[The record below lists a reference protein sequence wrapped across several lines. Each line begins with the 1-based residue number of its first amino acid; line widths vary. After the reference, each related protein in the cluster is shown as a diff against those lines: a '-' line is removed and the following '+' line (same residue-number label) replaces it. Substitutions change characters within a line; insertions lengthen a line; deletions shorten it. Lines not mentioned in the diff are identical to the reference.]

1 MTDTAALDRIGE
13 KVEQGERLAEEEARQ
28 LASTRDILA
37 LGSLADRARR
47 RKHGAATTFLRV
59 AEVPVEQAAGGS
71 LARPAGARE
80 VRLAGGLPSLETAV
94 KAVRGAAAMAG
105 GLPVSGFSLA
115 ALEALATA
123 EHGTLASV
131 LSALRDAGLTS
142 LAEAPIDA
150 LTDWRGALEAASAC
164 AVAVPRLTID
174 SAAGGIVPLLERVS
188 EACRLP
194 GVSPVFA
201 PLPRRPGL
209 EPTTGYED
217 VKSIALARLL
227 LDIDHI
233 QVDWR
238 LHGPKLAQV
247 ALTVGADDVDNVA
260 ADEEHKEGRRRAP
273 LEEILRNI
281 RAAGLEPAERDAS
294 FSPVR

>member
-13 KVEQGERLAEEEARQ
+13 KVEHGERLADEEARQ

-47 RKHGAATTFLRV
+47 RKHGGVTTFLRV
-59 AEVPVEQAAGGS
+59 AEVPDQAAGGS

-80 VRLAGGLPSLETAV
+80 VRLAGGLQSLETAV

-142 LAEAPIDA
+142 LAEAPMDA
-150 LTDWRGALEAASAC
+150 LADWRGALEAASAC
-164 AVAVPRLTID
+164 GVAVPRLTID

-201 PLPRRPGL
+201 PLPRRPGP

-227 LDIDHI
+227 LDVDHI

-260 ADEEHKEGRRRAP
+260 AEEEHPEGRRRAP